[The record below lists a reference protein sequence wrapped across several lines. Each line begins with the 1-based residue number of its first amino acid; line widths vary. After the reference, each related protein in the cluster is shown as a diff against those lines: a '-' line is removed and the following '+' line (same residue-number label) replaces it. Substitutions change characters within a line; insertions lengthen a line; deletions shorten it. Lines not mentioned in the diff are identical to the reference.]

1 MTSYEFD
8 DLSTKWIK
16 SKDFPGS
23 VFAKVVTK
31 LRNAGCVFAEEEA
44 QLLLTAAENASELI
58 KMVQQRVSGVPIEHV
73 VGWAEFCGLR
83 ITVNKEVFVPRKRT
97 EFLVEQAIKL
107 ADDRNIIVDVCC
119 GSGALG
125 VAVAASLENYELYA
139 ADIDPKAVD
148 CARENVIPVGGKV
161 YEGDLFKPLPEYL
174 HGQVNILIANTP
186 YVPTPSIELL
196 PAEAREYEDLIALDG
211 GEDGLDIQR
220 RVASLAPLWLTQKG
234 HILVETSKQQAVL
247 TAEIF
252 MQNKLVPQVLRCED
266 LDATVVIGTKS

>member
-8 DLSTKWIK
+8 GLSTKWIENE
-16 SKDFPGS
+16 DLPGS

-44 QLLLTAAENASELI
+44 QLLLTTAQNASEFT

-97 EFLVEQAIKL
+97 EFLVEQAVRL
-107 ADDRNIIVDVCC
+107 ANDGDIILDICC

-125 VAVAASLENYELYA
+125 IAVTASLENYELYA

-161 YEGDLFKPLPEYL
+161 YEGDLFEPLPESL

-196 PAEAREYEDLIALDG
+196 PAEAREYEALIALDG

-220 RVASLAPLWLTQKG
+220 RVASLAQLWLTQKG
-234 HILVETSKQQAVL
+234 HILVETSKQQAAL

-252 MQNKLVPQVLRCED
+252 MQNKLLPQVMRCED
-266 LDATVVIGTKS
+266 LDATVVIGTKI